1 MSSRR
6 STRGFLGT
14 VAIRVGGGICDSL
27 NLALP
32 SLAGLGSTAPR
43 LRLPRCAILLRL
55 QPGPHIPVR
64 AFAGLLESTGLTV
77 PAHPWHASRRRRSL
91 QIPPPA
97 LTSCR
102 TRRVPFVAPTS
113 AVGRWWVIGRC
124 GFSLRRRGSLGL
136 CRSAT
141 VGARHQPS
149 LNRPRRVRCQSP
161 NIRWVSFAVNKAMVA
176 DKSAKRGK
184 DGSHQNR
191 NATSSKSLRRATAA
205 RRASWVRSGPWMAG
219 ATNPRSEVSHGWR
232 TEVKRDGPPSR
243 VAPFPAGSVL

>member
-1 MSSRR
+1 MSTRR

-14 VAIRVGGGICDSL
+14 VAIRAGGGICDSL

-64 AFAGLLESTGLTV
+64 AFAGLRESTGRTV
-77 PAHPWHASRRRRSL
+77 PAHPWHARRRRRSL

-113 AVGRWWVIGRC
+113 AVGRWWRVRCSGR
-124 GFSLRRRGSLGL
+124 SMRARGDSGL
-136 CRSAT
+136 CSPAP
-141 VGARHQPS
+141 VSARHRPS
-149 LNRPRRVRCQSP
+149 LNRPRRVSCQSL
-161 NIRWVSFAVNKAMVA
+161 NIRWASFAVHKAMVVNGVG
-176 DKSAKRGK
+176 KRGTERNCP
-184 DGSHQNR
+184 NR
-191 NATSSKSLRRATAA
+191 NLTSSKPFRRVTGV

-243 VAPFPAGSVL
+243 VAPCPGGSIL